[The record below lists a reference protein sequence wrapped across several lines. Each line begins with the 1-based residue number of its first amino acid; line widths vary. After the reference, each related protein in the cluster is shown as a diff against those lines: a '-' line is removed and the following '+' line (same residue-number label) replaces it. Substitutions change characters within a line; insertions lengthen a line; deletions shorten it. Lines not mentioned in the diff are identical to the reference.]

1 MKLTSVTPSA
11 NKTDRRKVYRSP
23 KVIDFG
29 PVNELTRSGYFSDPQ
44 DSVGDGIN
52 GDNDFGFFPNY

>member
-1 MKLTSVTPSA
+1 MKAKIVTPSA
-11 NKTDRRKVYRSP
+11 NKTHQHKVYRSP
-23 KVIDFG
+23 KIVDFG
-29 PVNELTRSGYFSDPQ
+29 PINELTRSGFFSDPQ